1 MSDIKKKIKW
11 SSVLLTAGM
20 VTLLAGAVMSVADIE
35 PYADYVL
42 VAGAV
47 LIIFRGVLR
56 SREKIENTQPKED
69 GEQE

>member
-47 LIIFRGVLR
+47 LIIFRGTLR